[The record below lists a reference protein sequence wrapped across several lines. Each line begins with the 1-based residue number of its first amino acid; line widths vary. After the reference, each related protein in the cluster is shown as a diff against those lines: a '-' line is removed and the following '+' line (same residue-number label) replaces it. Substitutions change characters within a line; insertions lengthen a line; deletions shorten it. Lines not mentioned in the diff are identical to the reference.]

1 MKKIVFNK
9 IVNKNIFHSDFK
21 IFMTNNELDFSEK
34 GICVIYGPNGT
45 GKTSLLNTLS
55 RQTGTEFLANY
66 DGVDYGTEKEDN
78 LFFVI
83 SDQNNRNIILGETQ
97 DFLLGDNIRREY
109 ELKTFLESSYN
120 KIITSTIAL
129 LKQTFNL
136 STKSSKLLPLIENK
150 EVRDFVMDIVN
161 AKSKGANYNAESLI
175 KVISNIKVTT
185 DYDSVDDKFAY
196 FIKDFP
202 EKNSVIQ
209 EVLDISTSE
218 IQINAKI
225 HELEENDEAIKIL
238 GKFLNKDICVVCD
251 NQGIDSK
258 DLLKRKKDN
267 KDFIINS
274 IDAKLKGTIEK
285 VIAFSP
291 ENDPFNIKDILI
303 NTIDK
308 GEFKALLRLK
318 EELGLYKKIYQ
329 QNLLKALSS
338 CINIEGF
345 KEKSTEYQKILSEK
359 PTIADED
366 VIYIQEIISKSMD
379 KTLNIERDGQH
390 NLRILLDKQE
400 FINIKREELPLSAGE
415 QNFLSLTFEF
425 LKAKNSNEQI
435 VVIDDPISSFDSIYK
450 NKIVFSLVRM
460 LSKKKRIVLTHNI
473 DLIRLLEGQYRK
485 CFNLY
490 ILDNSTGATAHGF
503 IPLKDMEKD
512 MLIDLNKLLNM
523 FREEISERIKNG
535 KAYLLSMIPFMR
547 GYARIINDKD
557 SWEKLTNVMH
567 GYKTEKIDIAQ
578 IYFRLFGDKLKE
590 VLDENYIISVDDILS
605 FNIDT
610 TEILDNELPLLNKT
624 LRHSYTYLSL
634 RLLVEKTLVD
644 KFNINTE
651 KHAQL
656 GDIIVAAFPSEKDI
670 NEIKKRVFLTSK
682 KTLINEF
689 NHFEGNLSI
698 FQPAID
704 ITDSALGHEKADII
718 NFVNTIKTEK

>member
-1 MKKIVFNK
+1 MKKVVFNK
-9 IVNKNIFHSDFK
+9 LVNKNIFHSDFK
-21 IFMTNNELDFSEK
+21 VLTTNNELDFSEK

-45 GKTSLLNTLS
+45 GKTSLINTLGK
-55 RQTGTEFLANY
+55 QNGTEFVATY
-66 DGVDYGTEKEDN
+66 DDIEYKTENEEN
-78 LFFVI
+78 LFYVI
-83 SDQNNRNIILGETQ
+83 NDQNNRNIILGETQ
-97 DFLLGDNIRREY
+97 DFLLGDNIRKEY
-109 ELKTFLESSYN
+109 ELKTFLEDSY
-120 KIITSTIAL
+120 KKMVASIISF
-129 LKQTFNL
+129 LKQDFNL
-136 STKSSKLLPLIENK
+136 STKSSKLLTLIESK
-150 EVRDFVMDIVN
+150 EIKDFVVDVVN
-161 AKSKGANYNAESLI
+161 ARSKGASYDAESLI
-175 KVISNIKVTT
+175 KVIDTIDVKTN
-185 DYDSVDDKFAY
+185 YDSEDAKFAY
-196 FIKDFP
+196 FIKDYS
-202 EKNSVIQ
+202 EKSSVIQ
-209 EVLDISTSE
+209 EVLDISTTE

-238 GKFLNKDICVVCD
+238 GKFLNKDTCVVCD
-251 NQGIDSK
+251 NQGIDAK
-258 DLLKRKKDN
+258 DLLKKKKDN
-267 KDFIINS
+267 KDFIISS
-274 IDAKLKGTIEK
+274 IDDKLKGTIEK

-291 ENDPFNIKDILI
+291 ETDPFNIKEILI

-308 GEFKALLRLK
+308 GEFKSLIRLK
-318 EELGLYKKIYQ
+318 EELHLYKQIFQ
-329 QNLLKALSS
+329 QNLLKALKN
-338 CINIEGF
+338 CINIDSF
-345 KEKSTEYQKILSEK
+345 KEKSVEYQKILLEK

-366 VIYIQEIISKSMD
+366 IIYIQEIISKSMD
-379 KTLNIERDGQH
+379 KSLNIERDGQH

-400 FINIKREELPLSAGE
+400 FINITRDELPLSAGE

-425 LKAKNSNEQI
+425 LKAKNSKEQI

-473 DLIRLLEGQYRK
+473 DLVRLLEGQYKK

-503 IPLKDMEKD
+503 IPLKDSEKD
-512 MLIDLNKLLNM
+512 MLIDLNKLLGM
-523 FREEISERIKNG
+523 FREEISSRIKNG

-547 GYARIINDKD
+547 GYARIIDDKL
-557 SWEKLTNVMH
+557 SWEQLTNVMH
-567 GYKTEKIDIAQ
+567 GYKTERIDIAQ
-578 IYFRLFGDKLKE
+578 IYFRLFGNKLKE

-651 KHAQL
+651 RHSQL
-656 GDIIVAAFPSEKDI
+656 GDIIVASFPNEKDI

-718 NFVNTIKTEK
+718 NFVNSIKMEN